1 MKMRETNY
9 FDRELSWLE
18 FNQRVLNE
26 AFNESVPLLE
36 RLKFL
41 AITSSNLDEFFRVR
55 IGALTSLVESKS
67 STIAPSGMTP
77 LEQLTAVRHRV
88 GRMIEDQY
96 ALFLDVLQPQL
107 HEIGI
112 VRLQGSTLNSNQRQV
127 LKQIVEREIVSVLT
141 PMAVGNGI
149 QFPLLANQMLAV
161 CVRLA
166 PSQEL
171 QARIDSE
178 LGVNAQGGISERPAD
193 QPEERYAVI
202 PFGKT
207 LSRFYS
213 LPADPDLGYILLED
227 AVTAFIEEFFPG
239 EKIAECH
246 PFRITR
252 NAEIEVQEFTPQ
264 GLAVNMADVILA
276 RTHAECVRL
285 EIEAQASREMVA
297 FLMAETGAEE
307 RDVYPLRGPIDLG
320 AFVEL
325 ANRRGFE
332 HHKYE
337 SWPPQSTPD
346 VPAEELMFDIITRRD
361 VLLIHPYESFD
372 PVVRLIDEAAN
383 DPDVIAIKQTLYR
396 ISRNSPII
404 KALKRAVDNGKHVTV
419 LLELK
424 ARFDEERNLKQ
435 ARELEAIGAQ
445 VIHGV
450 KGLKTHAKV
459 CIIVRREPEGIQRYL
474 HFGTGNYNEIT
485 AKIYSDISLLT
496 CDEDLGADAIDFFNT
511 ISGYSQPPHNHRK
524 LETAPLQLRGALLEL
539 IKGETERAASG
550 QDARIKVKINAL
562 TDTILIDALY
572 EASQAGVQI
581 FLNVRGICC
590 LKPGISGLS
599 ENIRV
604 VSIVDR
610 FLEHSRILY
619 FHQNGD
625 PKVFISS
632 ADWMPRNLDH
642 RKELLVP
649 VENHQCRQRL
659 IHLLKLFE
667 KDNVKAAT
675 LGADGAYTYNHGG
688 TSTFR
693 VQAAIYREVRQATRG
708 MMLKQRTMFEP
719 HNL

>member
-1 MKMRETNY
+1 MRETNY

-26 AFNESVPLLE
+26 ALNEEVPLLE

-41 AITSSNLDEFFRVR
+41 AITGSNLDEFFRVR
-55 IGALTSLVESKS
+55 IGALTTLVDSKS
-67 STIAPSGMTP
+67 TTVAPSGLTP
-77 LEQLTAVRHRV
+77 HRQLTATRQRV
-88 GRMIEDQY
+88 TQMIHDQY
-96 ALFLDVLQPQL
+96 TLFLDVLQPKLQ
-107 HEIGI
+107 EIGI
-112 VRLQGSTLNSNQRQV
+112 VRLRGETLNSHQNHT
-127 LKQIVEREIVSVLT
+127 LKQIIEREVISVLT
-141 PMAVGNGI
+141 PMAVGGDI
-149 QFPLLANQMLAV
+149 PFPLLANQMLAV

-166 PSQEL
+166 PIQEIQSNL
-171 QARIDSE
+171 DRE
-178 LGVNAQGGISERPAD
+178 LGVDAQGKINEGAY
-193 QPEERYAVI
+193 QKPEERFAVI

-207 LSRFYS
+207 LPRFYS
-213 LPADPDLGYILLED
+213 LPTETDFGYILLED
-227 AVTAFIEEFFPG
+227 AVTAFIQDFFPG
-239 EKIAECH
+239 ETIAECH
-246 PFRITR
+246 PFRLTR
-252 NAEIEVQEFTPQ
+252 NAEIEVQELTPQ
-264 GLAVNMADVILA
+264 GLAVNMADVLRA
-276 RTHAECVRL
+276 RTAADCVRL
-285 EIEAQASREMVA
+285 EIDESASQEMVE
-297 FLMAETGAEE
+297 FLITENSVEGSE
-307 RDVYPLRGPIDLG
+307 VYRLPGPIDLG
-320 AFVEL
+320 AFMEL

-337 SWPPQSTPD
+337 SWPPLTPPD
-346 VPAEELMFDIITRRD
+346 VPAEETMFDIIARRD
-361 VLLIHPYESFD
+361 VVLVHPYESFE
-372 PVVRLIDEAAN
+372 PVVRFIDEAAD

-459 CIIVRREPEGIQRYL
+459 CIVVRREPEGIQRYL
-474 HFGTGNYNEIT
+474 HFGTGNYNEAT
-485 AKIYSDISLLT
+485 AKLYSDISLLT

-524 LETAPLQLRGALLEL
+524 IETAPLQLRGALTEL
-539 IKGETERAASG
+539 INGEAERAASG
-550 QDARIKVKINAL
+550 QDAKIMIKVNAL
-562 TDTILIDALY
+562 TDTVLIDALY
-572 EASQAGVQI
+572 AASQAGVKI

-590 LKPGISGLS
+590 LKPGLPGLS

-610 FLEHSRILY
+610 FLEHARILY
-619 FHQNGD
+619 FHQNGE

-632 ADWMPRNLDH
+632 ADWMRRNLDH

-659 IHLLKLFE
+659 IHLLRLYA
-667 KDNVKAAT
+667 KDNVKSAT
-675 LGADGAYTYNHGG
+675 LQPDGGYIYQHGAGPR
-688 TSTFR
+688 FR
-693 VQAAIYREVRQATRG
+693 AQEAIYREVRQVTRG
-708 MMLKQRTMFEP
+708 MARKQRTMFEP